1 MLFIQYP
8 FKIPPASDFS
18 LNAMKL
24 LSFVDEGFLQ
34 LELVDIQSSIMLKED
49 LQECGIVKFWPEKIQ
64 QQQFPNTRKVAI
76 FMFTLFGS
84 TFTCESSFSI
94 MNAIK
99 SNSQSSLSRIA

>member
-1 MLFIQYP
+1 MFIQYP

-49 LQECGIVKFWPEKIQ
+49 LQECGIVKF
-64 QQQFPNTRKVAI
+64 
-76 FMFTLFGS
+76 
-84 TFTCESSFSI
+84 
-94 MNAIK
+94 
-99 SNSQSSLSRIA
+99 